1 MMGKKH
7 FYLKLDPSV
16 SDEIERQYNRIVRNE
31 EYLLEKDAL
40 GSAYFF
46 GNESDLCKCNI
57 MACIARDT
65 REKADA
71 EEYQLNLELLQK
83 ALSKL
88 KEEHPLE
95 YAVIMSYY
103 FSETNKTMRE
113 IGEERNISKQAV
125 NNALKRAYAHLK
137 AYIILYK
144 SES

>member
-1 MMGKKH
+1 MRKM
-7 FYLKLDPSV
+7 LS
-16 SDEIERQYNRIVRNE
+16 
-31 EYLLEKDAL
+31 

-65 REKADA
+65 KEKADA

-137 AYIILYK
+137 EYIILYK